1 MKRDKNPELKK
12 GDRIILIN
20 MPGESLFAW
29 TKGIVEKIEKVP
41 SFGGQEGYQYRISWV
56 DDDDNV
62 ISTLSLLPNE
72 DSWLLD
78 PEYNQNNLNEAR
90 ITDIDALIKRADW
103 LKLFKRADLK
113 YILEYLELIRQSG
126 VVNMFQ
132 SGQFL
137 GQTGYYMRKFFEF
150 YALQN
155 NLDENDEEL
164 YEKIVEMSDKV
175 RDIMIR
181 AAVMDLSRNNREITT
196 GSAENRLRRL
206 TTEVVKEYMGQNR

>member
-1 MKRDKNPELKK
+1 MKRSKNPELKK

-20 MPGESLFAW
+20 MPGESLFAG
-29 TKGIVEKIEKVP
+29 TKGIVEKIEKTP
-41 SFGGQEGYQYRISWV
+41 SFGGQEEYQYRISWV
-56 DDDDNV
+56 DEDDNV
-62 ISTLSLLPNE
+62 ISTLSLLPSE

-78 PEYNQNNLNEAR
+78 PEFNQNNLNEAR
-90 ITDIDALIKRADW
+90 ITDIDVLIRKADW

-137 GQTGYYMRKFFEF
+137 AQTGYYMRKFFEF

-206 TTEVVKEYMGQNR
+206 TTEVVKEYMGQSR

>member
-20 MPGESLFAW
+20 MPGESLFAG

-90 ITDIDALIKRADW
+90 ITDIDALIKKADW

>member
-1 MKRDKNPELKK
+1 
-12 GDRIILIN
+12 
-20 MPGESLFAW
+20 
-29 TKGIVEKIEKVP
+29 
-41 SFGGQEGYQYRISWV
+41 
-56 DDDDNV
+56 
-62 ISTLSLLPNE
+62 
-72 DSWLLD
+72 
-78 PEYNQNNLNEAR
+78 
-90 ITDIDALIKRADW
+90 
-103 LKLFKRADLK
+103 
-113 YILEYLELIRQSG
+113 
-126 VVNMFQ
+126 MFQ

-137 GQTGYYMRKFFEF
+137 GQTGYYIRKFFEF

>member
-20 MPGESLFAW
+20 MPGESLFAG

-90 ITDIDALIKRADW
+90 ITDIDALIKKADW

-137 GQTGYYMRKFFEF
+137 GQTGYYIRKFFEF

>member
-20 MPGESLFAW
+20 MPGESLFAG

-137 GQTGYYMRKFFEF
+137 GQTGYYIRKFFEF

>member
-20 MPGESLFAW
+20 MPGESLFAG

-62 ISTLSLLPNE
+62 ISTVSLLPNE

-90 ITDIDALIKRADW
+90 ITDIDALIKKADW

>member
-20 MPGESLFAW
+20 MPGESLFAG

-90 ITDIDALIKRADW
+90 ITDIDALIKKADW

-137 GQTGYYMRKFFEF
+137 AQTGYYIRKFFEF

>member
-1 MKRDKNPELKK
+1 
-12 GDRIILIN
+12 
-20 MPGESLFAW
+20 
-29 TKGIVEKIEKVP
+29 
-41 SFGGQEGYQYRISWV
+41 
-56 DDDDNV
+56 
-62 ISTLSLLPNE
+62 
-72 DSWLLD
+72 
-78 PEYNQNNLNEAR
+78 
-90 ITDIDALIKRADW
+90 
-103 LKLFKRADLK
+103 LFKRSDLK

-137 GQTGYYMRKFFEF
+137 GQTAYYMRKFFEF
-150 YALQN
+150 YELQN

-164 YEKIVEMSDKV
+164 YEKIIEMSDKV

-206 TTEVVKEYMGQNR
+206 TTEVVKEYMGQSR

>member
-1 MKRDKNPELKK
+1 MKRIKNPELKK

-20 MPGESLFAW
+20 MPGESLFAG
-29 TKGIVEKIEKVP
+29 TKGIVEGLERTP
-41 SFGGQEGYQYRISWV
+41 SFGGKEEYQYRINWL
-56 DDDDNV
+56 DEDDNV
-62 ISTLSLLPNE
+62 INTLSLLPSV

-78 PEYNQNNLNEAR
+78 PEFNQNNINEAR
-90 ITDIDALIKRADW
+90 ITDIDALIRKADW

-155 NLDENDEEL
+155 NLDDDNDEL
-164 YEKIVEMSDKV
+164 LEKIIEMSDKV

-181 AAVMDLSRNNREITT
+181 AAVMDLSRNNKEITT

-206 TTEVVKEYMGQNR
+206 TTEVVKEYMNQSR

>member
-1 MKRDKNPELKK
+1 
-12 GDRIILIN
+12 
-20 MPGESLFAW
+20 
-29 TKGIVEKIEKVP
+29 V
-41 SFGGQEGYQYRISWV
+41 
-56 DDDDNV
+56 
-62 ISTLSLLPNE
+62 
-72 DSWLLD
+72 
-78 PEYNQNNLNEAR
+78 
-90 ITDIDALIKRADW
+90 LIKKADW

-137 GQTGYYMRKFFEF
+137 AQTGYYMRKFFEF

-206 TTEVVKEYMGQNR
+206 TTEIVKEYMGQNK

>member
-20 MPGESLFAW
+20 MPGESLFAG